1 MLLSNSLGKLAF
13 QVDKIYIKTIY
24 VAKGSK
30 YPPKQHIQNG
40 PKSEMVYPG
49 IFSPLRF
56 LIKKCL
62 HSLKNTRFLTFK
74 KLYLRYYYR

>member
-1 MLLSNSLGKLAF
+1 MSSPEKLAF

-30 YPPKQHIQNG
+30 YSPKQHIQNG

-49 IFSPLRF
+49 IFD
-56 LIKKCL
+56 LIGKYAIL
-62 HSLKNTRFLTFK
+62 VFFK
-74 KLYLRYYYR
+74 IFF